1 MESDSLGREPVPPQ
15 ARSVIERR
23 NNGLHKTN
31 LIVIRTHRNEKK
43 EVSKSYRKTPFGWGP
58 DKDSPW

>member
-1 MESDSLGREPVPPQ
+1 MESDSLGRDPVPLQ

-31 LIVIRTHRNEKK
+31 LIVIRTHRNEEK